1 MSYPNSNPYP
11 IWKEQRS
18 KDWRAA
24 GMPNFDTFAA
34 TWQASKEVEPKLLL
48 TKAYRRYLASK
59 EVQA

>member
-1 MSYPNSNPYP
+1 MSYPSSNPYP
-11 IWKEQRS
+11 IWKEERN

-24 GMPNFDTFAA
+24 GMPDFETFAI
-34 TWQASKEVEPKLLL
+34 TWIPSKEVEAKLLL